1 MWLTGYKITQM
12 KKLITTLQNI
22 WKIKELRN
30 RILFTL
36 GMLFVFRFGSYIVL
50 PGVIPEVLDNATQ
63 NNNSPNDLLGLINV
77 FTGGAF
83 NNAAIFA
90 LGIMPY
96 ITASIII
103 QLLGFAVPYFQRLQ
117 QKEGESGRKKLNQ
130 ITRLLTVA
138 ITLVQGGG
146 YLTYINSL
154 GAVDPTIPLG
164 IFWISNIIILSTG
177 TVFSMWL
184 GERITDRGIGN
195 GISLLITI
203 GIIATLPQA
212 LVFEFQSQLE
222 NNGLIIFVLEM
233 AALFGIVMATV
244 LIVQGIRR
252 IPIQFAKRMVG
263 RGSNQMPAQGAR
275 DYIPLKVNASGVMPI
290 IFAQAL
296 MFLPATVAQ
305 FFAGEGSDLATSPI
319 LRALNDFTSAP
330 YNIIY
335 FILVVLFTYVYTALL
350 VNPQQYA
357 EYLKRQN
364 AFIPGIKPGKPTA
377 DFIDA
382 VTTRI
387 TLPGS
392 IFLGL
397 ISILPAFA
405 AGFGVNIAFAMF
417 FGGTSLLI
425 LVAVVLD
432 TLQQIESHLLMRRYD
447 GLVKSGKI
455 QGRSRMQGIGANM

>member
-1 MWLTGYKITQM
+1 MNN
-12 KKLITTLQNI
+12 LITTLQNI
-22 WKIKELRN
+22 WKIEELRN

-36 GMLFVFRFGSYIVL
+36 GMLFVYRFGSYVVL
-50 PGVIPEVLDNATQ
+50 PGVVPDILEASVASGQ
-63 NNNSPNDLLGLINV
+63 NDLLGLINT
-77 FTGGAF
+77 FAGGSF
-83 NNAAIFA
+83 NRAAVFA

-117 QKEGESGRKKLNQ
+117 QKEGESGRKKITQ
-130 ITRLLTVA
+130 ITRILTLA

-146 YLTYINSL
+146 YLTYITQL
-154 GAVDPTIPLG
+154 GAVDPSLPNG
-164 IFWISNIIILSTG
+164 IFWLSNIIILSAG
-177 TVFSMWL
+177 TIFAMWL

-195 GISLLITI
+195 GISLLITV
-203 GIIATLPQA
+203 GIIASLPAALIAEFQA
-212 LVFEFQSQLE
+212 KLGGSGVLVF
-222 NNGLIIFVLEM
+222 IIEL
-233 AALFGIVMATV
+233 AALFAIVLATV
-244 LIVQGIRR
+244 LVVQGVRR

-263 RGSNQMPAQGAR
+263 RGAGSVPAAGNR
-275 DYIPLKVNASGVMPI
+275 DYIPLKVNAAGVMPI

-305 FFAGEGSDLATSPI
+305 WFAADDSEALASPIMQQLTDPFSATSSVI
-319 LRALNDFTSAP
+319 TFL
-330 YNIIY
+330 
-335 FILVVLFTYVYTALL
+335 LVVLFTYVYTALL
-350 VNPQQYA
+350 VNPTQYA
-357 EYLKRQN
+357 DYLKRQN

-377 DFIDA
+377 DYIDA

-392 IFLGL
+392 IILGL
-397 ISILPAFA
+397 IAILPAFA
-405 AGFGVNIAFAMF
+405 VAFGVSQALAIF

-455 QGRSRMQGIGANM
+455 QGRSRLQGIGANM

>member
-1 MWLTGYKITQM
+1 M
-12 KKLITTLQNI
+12 KRFITTLSNI

-36 GMLFVFRFGSYIVL
+36 LLLLIFRFGSYIVL
-50 PGVIPEVLDNATQ
+50 PGVIPAVLDAQ
-63 NNNSPNDLLGLINV
+63 ANSNSNPNDLLGLINV

-83 NNAAIFA
+83 NNAAVLA

-117 QKEGESGRKKLNQ
+117 QKEGESGRRKLNQ
-130 ITRLLTVA
+130 ITRWLTVA
-138 ITLVQGGG
+138 ITMVQSGA

-154 GAVDPTIPLG
+154 GAVGTEIPTA
-164 IFWISNIIILSTG
+164 IFWFSNMLILTAG
-177 TVFSMWL
+177 TIFSMWL
-184 GERITDRGIGN
+184 GERITDKGIGN
-195 GISLLITI
+195 GVSLLITV
-203 GIIATLPQA
+203 GIIARLPQS
-212 LVFEFQSQLE
+212 LIFEFQSRL
-222 NNGLIIFVLEM
+222 NDGALLLFILEM
-233 AALFGIVMATV
+233 AVLFGIVMATV
-244 LIVQGIRR
+244 IIVQGVRR

-263 RGSNQMPAQGAR
+263 RGANAMPVSGAR
-275 DYIPLKVNASGVMPI
+275 DFIPLKVNAAGVMPI

-296 MFLPATVAQ
+296 MFLPATVVQ
-305 FFAGEGSDLATSPI
+305 FASGGDQAAMGANNF
-319 LRALNDFTSAP
+319 LRLLNDFTSAP

-335 FILVVLFTYVYTALL
+335 FVLVVTFTYVYTALI

-382 VTTRI
+382 ITTRI

-392 IFLGL
+392 VFLAIIAIF
-397 ISILPAFA
+397 PAFA
-405 AGFGVNIAFAMF
+405 AAGGVNQGFALF

-425 LVAVVLD
+425 LVGVVLD

-447 GLVKSGKI
+447 GLVKSGRI
-455 QGRSRMQGIGANM
+455 QGRGSKMMGIGAGG

>member
-1 MWLTGYKITQM
+1 M
-12 KKLITTLQNI
+12 KKFFDTLKNI
-22 WKIKELRN
+22 WKIQELRN

-36 GMLFVFRFGSYIVL
+36 GILLVFRFGTFIVL
-50 PGVIPEVLDNATQ
+50 PGVDPAALKDAIANNA
-63 NNNSPNDLLGLINV
+63 NPNDLLGLINM

-83 NNAAIFA
+83 NNASILA

-96 ITASIII
+96 ITASIIV
-103 QLLGFAVPYFQRLQ
+103 QLLGFALPYFQKLQ
-117 QKEGESGRKKLNQ
+117 QREGESGRKKLNQ

-146 YLTYINSL
+146 YLTYIKSM
-154 GAVDPTIPLG
+154 GAIDPSVPEA
-164 IFWISNIIILSTG
+164 IFWFSNIITLSSG

-203 GIIATLPQA
+203 GIVATLPRALAFELQA
-212 LVFEFQSQLE
+212 QLAGG
-222 NNGLIIFVLEM
+222 GLLMFVIEL
-233 AALFGIVMATV
+233 AALFMVTLATV
-244 LIVQGIRR
+244 LIVTGVRR

-263 RGSNQMPAQGAR
+263 RGSSSMPVSGAR
-275 DYIPLKVNASGVMPI
+275 DYIPVKVNASGVMPI

-296 MFLPATVAQ
+296 MFLPAVIAQ
-305 FFAGEGSDLATSPI
+305 FFAGSGSDVQSSGL
-319 LRALNDFTSAP
+319 LRSLNDFTSGP

-335 FILVVLFTYVYTALL
+335 FVLVVVFTYVYTALM

-364 AFIPGIKPGKPTA
+364 AFIPGIKPGKATA

-397 ISILPAFA
+397 IAILPAVVTAMFNVNAAFA
-405 AGFGVNIAFAMF
+405 AF

-425 LVAVVLD
+425 IVGVVLD

-447 GLVKSGKI
+447 GLVKSGRL